1 MLVLLPACSSFSV
14 SQVDAC
20 SFYTFSSNA
29 PSSMKPSLT
38 APKSSKAGAG
48 GQYGFRA
55 GVSQPPYGDMFH
67 FSHREHVLVILGC
80 LALDPGPDLL

>member
-1 MLVLLPACSSFSV
+1 MLVLLPACSSFLV

-29 PSSMKPSLT
+29 PSSMKSSLT
-38 APKSSKAGAG
+38 APQSSKAGAG
-48 GQYGFRA
+48 GQCGFKA

-67 FSHREHVLVILGC
+67 FSHRDHVLVILGC